1 VHFPQRFSPCRYPRA
16 TRAGGL
22 SSRVS
27 TQVCTHG
34 PWNSQGPC
42 CAVSPG
48 AKQPLSLHVCLLSF
62 FTITILFIFSN
73 KNKKKWPS
81 ILDEEKKKRPDER
94 IFSTCEFDG
103 TVSKPGE
110 PSKLSSPF
118 ISSHDSHPLL
128 VHGAHTHIPL
138 KWTWCCW
145 SRPESKP

>member
-1 VHFPQRFSPCRYPRA
+1 MHFPQRFSPCRYPRA

-62 FTITILFIFSN
+62 FTITIHFIFSN
-73 KNKKKWPS
+73 KNKKIGLPFLMRRKKG
-81 ILDEEKKKRPDER
+81 LVYLKLACFRGEKTR
-94 IFSTCEFDG
+94 TCFLRGKHTEKTRQKFECF
-103 TVSKPGE
+103 TQKNTRFCVPCIQ
-110 PSKLSSPF
+110 LY
-118 ISSHDSHPLL
+118 LL
-128 VHGAHTHIPL
+128 
-138 KWTWCCW
+138 
-145 SRPESKP
+145 